1 MPGKLLAI
9 AAIAGLACGPACS
22 PKSTRTGDGSSGSG
36 ASGAA
41 APTFTLFALA
51 ELRGQIEPCG
61 CTTDP
66 LGDIS
71 RTARMIAD
79 ARAKGPVIVVDAGS
93 LLYSK
98 SPVPPH
104 LVAQEELKADLL
116 AGLYKDELQV
126 AALGLGPMDLA
137 AGAGKLRLPREI
149 ANLGADA
156 VVAGEPPRI
165 VEAGGAKVGVFGVAT
180 ADVVP
185 GVTTTD
191 PITAGKAA
199 RDDLRKRGA
208 TVVIAL
214 IQAASKKDAVGVVR
228 GIGGGVDIA
237 VLGLGTQAPEP
248 DEVRPRAEDI
258 DGAWIV
264 IPGNRGQVVSKL
276 EIGINGDGPLVDAI
290 GLAAARAIQEET
302 DRQIQALLDQVEA
315 FSKDPQAD
323 PAFVETKKAE
333 LEAAKAER
341 DNLVSTPVRVP
352 PKGSWFTLE
361 QVRITKKLAC
371 DPEVDAL
378 KAAYDRAAGEANV
391 KAGAGIKPPAPPKG
405 TAGYAGIEA
414 CEDCHAEAVEFWK
427 TTRHAQAWETLDER
441 GKQFDF
447 DCIGCHV
454 TGWDRPGGANIG
466 FNEPLRDVQCET
478 CHGPASIHLAKDG
491 APGTITRAPAP
502 ELCAGQCHT
511 KEHSDTFQLEA
522 YLRDVTGP
530 GHGVDRRKAL
540 GDGPTGHELRAAG
553 LAKAGAALGEGC
565 KK

>member
-1 MPGKLLAI
+1 
-9 AAIAGLACGPACS
+9 
-22 PKSTRTGDGSSGSG
+22 
-36 ASGAA
+36 
-41 APTFTLFALA
+41 LFALA

-137 AGAGKLRLPREI
+137 AGPGKVRLPREI

-165 VEAGGAKVGVFGVAT
+165 VEAGGAKVGVFGVAA

-185 GVTTTD
+185 GVATTD
-191 PITAGKAA
+191 PIVAGKAA
-199 RDDLRKRGA
+199 RDDLRGRGA
-208 TVVIAL
+208 TIVIAL
-214 IQAASKKDAVGVVR
+214 VQAASKRDAIAIVR
-228 GIGGGVDIA
+228 GLGGGVDIA

-248 DEVRPRAEDI
+248 DEVRIRAEDI
-258 DGAWIV
+258 DGTWIV

-276 EIGINGDGPLVDAI
+276 EIGVRGAGPVVDAV
-290 GLAAARAIQEET
+290 GPAAAAVLGAELDRQLAA
-302 DRQIQALLDQVEA
+302 LDAELAA
-315 FSKDPQAD
+315 FAKDPQAD
-323 PAFVETKKAE
+323 PAFVATKQ
-333 LEAAKAER
+333 AER
-341 DNLVSTPVRVP
+341 DATAAERAALAATPLRVP
-352 PKGSWFTLE
+352 PKASWFTLE

-391 KAGAGIKPPAPPKG
+391 KAGAGVKPPPPPKG

-530 GHGVDRRKAL
+530 GHGADRRKAL